1 MILTHSKIFI
11 VLFSLVFI
19 QCSQDKTI
27 DKITSSEQKV
37 LEQYQQL
44 DTKNKTSIPDAPQNG
59 EKLLLCLNLVD
70 KKTNKAISNKVVK
83 FYYTSEGFINLEHQN
98 YNPNKI
104 IDGLAIT
111 DSEGRICVQT
121 FLHEKN
127 SSIGLTVLNKTP
139 NEFNI
144 NFKQY
149 LTNRSEK
156 WVKESN
162 EHFLANLKRLKDGAL
177 VSFLTIEINR

>member
-1 MILTHSKIFI
+1 MILTRFKIFI
-11 VLFSLVFI
+11 VFISLFFI
-19 QCSQDKTI
+19 QCSQDRII
-27 DKITSSEQKV
+27 DKISNSEQKI

-44 DTKNKTSIPDAPQNG
+44 DDKSQTLIPDVPQNG
-59 EKLLLCLNLVD
+59 EKLLLCLSLVE
-70 KKTNKAISNKVVK
+70 KKTNKAISNEVVK
-83 FYYTSEGFINLEHQN
+83 FYYTSKGFINLEHQN

-111 DSEGRICVQT
+111 DSKGRIYVQT
-121 FLHEKN
+121 FLHKNN
-127 SSIGLTVLNKTP
+127 SSIGITIVNKMP

-149 LTNRSEK
+149 LTNRGEK

-162 EHFLANLKRLKDGAL
+162 EHFLADLKRLKDGSL
-177 VSFLTIEINR
+177 VSFLTIEINN